1 MNRGVVSVALLVLIA
16 GCGGHARMIRKDLT
30 GGTLTLVGSRE
41 DALADARAEM
51 QAHCAGAFEI
61 VSEEE
66 VPVGTSSQTHATA
79 RRTLQTDTR
88 VVHERRLTYQCSHAA
103 STDAAAPPVVPQQ
116 LALVPGR
123 GGLYVHADAVGAEVW
138 LDGKETGQVTP
149 AQLIDVKPGVH
160 EVEVR
165 TATRVGLVSVEVFP
179 GVLSPVRVG
188 LRKPRQLTVTV
199 HSVPSGANLELDGA
213 AVGATP
219 RALEQLEAGPHR
231 LRLTHPERPP
241 LEQEFYFSAAQP
253 LVQLRLPDA
262 PANQVRFFPVPFMLE
277 YARNV
282 QGRSWLGVQASLGGA
297 VAMGAPTSLSLN
309 GGATMVYRYQSTV
322 LGPLGLG
329 GVAGV
334 GLGVLDNSGASWVG
348 IHALAGAT
356 VRFHWLEL
364 ELAAQYLTPVTFNG
378 NDDPLFL
385 DAPLVFRPSLSFV
398 FKF

>member
-1 MNRGVVSVALLVLIA
+1 MNRGVMSLALLVLVA
-16 GCGGHARMIRKDLT
+16 GCGGHARMIRKESA
-30 GGTLTLVGSRE
+30 GGTLTLIGARE
-41 DALADARAEM
+41 DALEDARAAM

-66 VPVGTSSQTHATA
+66 VPVGISSQTRTTA

-88 VVHERRLTYQCSHAA
+88 VVHEQRITYRCSHAA
-103 STDAAAPPVVPQQ
+103 STDATAHPVAPQQ

-123 GGLYVHADAVGAEVW
+123 GGLYVHADTVGAEVW

-165 TATRVGLVSVEVFP
+165 TATRTGRASVEVFP
-179 GVLSPVRVG
+179 AVLSPVRVG
-188 LRKPRQLTVTV
+188 LQKPRQLMVMLQ
-199 HSVPSGANLELDGA
+199 SEPSGASLELDGI
-213 AVGATP
+213 AVGTTP
-219 RALEQLEAGPHR
+219 HALEQVEAGPHR

-253 LVQLRLPDA
+253 QVRLRLPNA
-262 PANQVRFFPVPFMLE
+262 PAHQVRFFPVPFMLE

-282 QGRSWLGVQASLGGA
+282 QGPSWLGLQASMGGA

-309 GGATMVYRYQSTV
+309 AGATMVYRYQRAV
-322 LGPLGLG
+322 LGTLGLG

-334 GLGVLDNSGASWVG
+334 GVGALQHSSSNWVG

-356 VRFHWLEL
+356 VRYHWLEL
-364 ELAAQYLTPVTFNG
+364 ELAAQYLTPVTFRD
-378 NDDPLFL
+378 NDDPLFT
-385 DAPLVFRPSLSFV
+385 DAPLVLRPSLSFV
-398 FKF
+398 FTF

>member
-1 MNRGVVSVALLVLIA
+1 MNRGVVSLALLVLVA
-16 GCGGHARMIRKDLT
+16 GCGGHARMVRKDQT

-61 VSEEE
+61 LSEEE
-66 VPVGTSSQTHATA
+66 VPVGTSSQTRATA
-79 RRTLQTDTR
+79 RGALQTDTR
-88 VVHERRLTYQCSHAA
+88 AVHERRITYQCSH
-103 STDAAAPPVVPQQ
+103 TGTGAAAQPVVPQQ

-123 GGLYVHADAVGAEVW
+123 GGLYVHTDVAGAEVW

-149 AQLIDVKPGVH
+149 AQLIDVKPGVR

-165 TATRVGLVSVEVFP
+165 TATRVGRASVEVFP
-179 GVLSPVRVG
+179 AVLSPVRVG
-188 LRKPRQLTVTV
+188 LQKPRQLTVTIQ
-199 HSVPSGANLELDGA
+199 SAPSGASLEVDGA
-213 AVGATP
+213 AVGTTP
-219 RALEQLEAGPHR
+219 HALEQVEAGPHR

-241 LEQEFYFSAAQP
+241 LDQELYFSAAQP
-253 LVQLRLPDA
+253 LVQLRLPNA
-262 PANQVRFFPVPFMLE
+262 PANQVRFFPVPFLLE

-282 QGRSWLGVQASLGGA
+282 QGPSWLGLQASLGAA

-309 GGATMVYRYQSTV
+309 AGATLVYRYQSTV
-322 LGPLGLG
+322 LGGFGLG

-334 GLGVLDNSGASWVG
+334 GLGALDLSAASWVG

-356 VRFHWLEL
+356 VRYHWIEL

-378 NDDPLFL
+378 NDDPLFI
-385 DAPLVFRPSLSFV
+385 DAPLVLRPSLSFV
-398 FKF
+398 FAF